1 MKPIVIFALWA
12 LVGWDVGAW
21 AEAFV
26 GIPSV
31 VGIVVGVAIGAAL
44 AVSVRQR
51 MAVAGR
57 MPEVATT
64 ASSFEGATALD
75 RAA

>member
-1 MKPIVIFALWA
+1 MKPFIIFALWA
-12 LVGWDVGAW
+12 FVGWDVGAW

-31 VGIVVGVAIGAAL
+31 VGIIIGVAIGTAL
-44 AVSVRQR
+44 AVQVRRR
-51 MAVAGR
+51 MAAARHV
-57 MPEVATT
+57 PEAATT